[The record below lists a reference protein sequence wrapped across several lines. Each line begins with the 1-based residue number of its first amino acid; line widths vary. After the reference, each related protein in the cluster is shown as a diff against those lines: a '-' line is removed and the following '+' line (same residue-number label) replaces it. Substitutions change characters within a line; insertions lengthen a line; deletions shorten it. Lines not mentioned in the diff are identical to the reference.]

1 MRSIRT
7 PRLLNA
13 SQKIQLTDAINRHR
27 RLLAAILAAVTV
39 LASIAAVKGTRPSIE
54 VLVATRELN
63 AGSVLTEADTERRV
77 VATPLALGA
86 STNAADL
93 TGRTLLINVE
103 PGQPLYQSFALDQA
117 SIPKGLAAVPL
128 RTSDPAVANLVRPGE
143 RVDVIGQRTSADAP
157 TLLARDLAV
166 LTVAVPKA
174 SGLLKSSGE
183 APLVV
188 VLADS
193 YTAGVLAAAS
203 LAAPVALTL
212 RS

>member
-1 MRSIRT
+1 VRSIKT

-27 RLLAAILAAVTV
+27 RLVAAFLAALTV

-54 VLVATRELN
+54 VLVASHALG
-63 AGSVLTEADTERRV
+63 AGTVLTDADTELRAV
-77 VATPLALGA
+77 STPLALGA
-86 STNAADL
+86 SNNASDL
-93 TGRTLLINVE
+93 IGRTLLINVE
-103 PGQPLYQSFALDQA
+103 PGQPMYQSFALDRT

-128 RTSDPAVANLVRPGE
+128 RTADPAVANIVRSGE

-174 SGLLKSSGE
+174 SGLLKSSNE

-193 YTAGVLAAAS
+193 YTAGTLAAAS

>member
-1 MRSIRT
+1 MRSIKT

-27 RLLAAILAAVTV
+27 RLVAAFLAALTV

-54 VLVATRELN
+54 VLVASHALG
-63 AGSVLTEADTERRV
+63 AGTVLTDADTELRAV
-77 VATPLALGA
+77 STPLALGA
-86 STNAADL
+86 SNNASDL
-93 TGRTLLINVE
+93 IGRTLLINVE
-103 PGQPLYQSFALDQA
+103 PGQPMYQSFALDRT

-128 RTSDPAVANLVRPGE
+128 RTADPAVANIVRSGE

-174 SGLLKSSGE
+174 SGLLKSSNE

-193 YTAGVLAAAS
+193 YTAGTLAAAS

>member
-1 MRSIRT
+1 
-7 PRLLNA
+7 
-13 SQKIQLTDAINRHR
+13 
-27 RLLAAILAAVTV
+27 V

-54 VLVATRELN
+54 VLVATRALD
-63 AGSVLTEADTERRV
+63 AGVVLTDADTELRA

-86 STNAADL
+86 SRDASDL
-93 TGRTLLINVE
+93 VGRTLLINVDV
-103 PGQPLYQSFALDQA
+103 GQPLYQSFALDQT

-143 RVDVIGQRTSADAP
+143 RVDVIGQRTSADPP
-157 TLLARDLAV
+157 TMLARDLAV

-193 YTAGVLAAAS
+193 YTAGTLAAAS

>member
-1 MRSIRT
+1 VRSIKT

-27 RLLAAILAAVTV
+27 RLVAAFLAALTV

-54 VLVATRELN
+54 VLVASHALG
-63 AGSVLTEADTERRV
+63 AGTVLTDADTELRAV
-77 VATPLALGA
+77 STPLALGA
-86 STNAADL
+86 SNNASDL
-93 TGRTLLINVE
+93 IGRTLLINVE
-103 PGQPLYQSFALDQA
+103 PGQPMYQSFALDRT

-128 RTSDPAVANLVRPGE
+128 RTADPAVANIVRSGE

-174 SGLLKSSGE
+174 SGLLKSSNE

-193 YTAGVLAAAS
+193 YTAGTLAAAS
-203 LAAPVALTL
+203 VAAPVALTL
-212 RS
+212 RR

>member
-1 MRSIRT
+1 VRSLNSL
-7 PRLLNA
+7 RLLNP
-13 SQKIQLTDAINRHR
+13 SQKLQLTDAINRHR
-27 RLLAAILAAVTV
+27 RAVAAVLAAVTV
-39 LASIAAVKGTRPSIE
+39 LASIAAVKGTRPSID
-54 VLVATRELN
+54 VLVATRALS
-63 AGSVLTEADTERRV
+63 AGTVLSESDTALRA

-86 STNAADL
+86 SANPSEL
-93 TGRTLLINVE
+93 LGRTLLINVD
-103 PGQPLYQSFALDQA
+103 PGQPLYPSFALDRT
-117 SIPKGLAAVPL
+117 SIPRGLAAVPL

-143 RVDVIGQRTSADAP
+143 RVDVVGQRTSADPP

-166 LTVAVPKA
+166 LTVAVPKS
-174 SGLLKSSGE
+174 SGLLKASSE